1 MKVKIF
7 ATLRQ
12 YVNSKEVDI
21 NIKIGDTVQD
31 ALEKLTINYPNLK
44 EHIFDEEGNLQRSIN
59 VLVRGRNIKFK
70 EGLNTILKKNDYLAI
85 FPPVGGG

>member
-12 YVNSKEVDI
+12 YVNSKEVEV
-21 NIKIGDTVQD
+21 NAKAGDKVRD
-31 ALEKLTINYPNLK
+31 VLEKLVANNPELGK
-44 EHIFDEEGNLQRSIN
+44 RIFDKEGNLQRSIR
-59 VLVRGRNIKFK
+59 VLVKGRNIEFK
-70 EGLNTILKKNDYLAI
+70 EGLNTILKKNDYLAL